1 MRGLQ
6 AAAES
11 IGVRNSMRGGKTEM
25 IHSIFSSLAV
35 VAIGLVAARVGDKF
49 GTLFVA
55 KPCVA
60 APKSS
65 VVWSYDEG
73 DYTAASSCPRSAA
86 RRVASSSPR

>member
-1 MRGLQ
+1 MF
-6 AAAES
+6 
-11 IGVRNSMRGGKTEM
+11 
-25 IHSIFSSLAV
+25 HSIFPSLAV
-35 VAIGLVAARVGDKF
+35 AAIGLVAARVGDKF

-60 APKSS
+60 GPKSA

-86 RRVASSSPR
+86 SRVASSSPR